1 MNDQMRQQIMEILY
15 NAAATLRMA
24 NDKREAMPL
33 KERAVAR
40 AADAIAAYAPET
52 IAFDETD
59 VQDVLT
65 DLLTDLRHWS
75 HAEHVDFDRSVRLS
89 ATHFEAEK
97 EGDE

>member
-1 MNDQMRQQIMEILY
+1 MNEQMRQQIMEILD
-15 NAAATLRMA
+15 NAAAALRMA
-24 NDKREAMPL
+24 KDKQDAMPL

-40 AADAIAAYAPET
+40 ASAALGAYAPDT
-52 IAFDETD
+52 IAFDEAD

-89 ATHFEAEK
+89 ETHFEAEK
-97 EGDE
+97 DGEE